1 MSKNNFLK
9 EIPYTNGTGLKN
21 GFDLNESWIQ
31 TYSGRRFNPTKP
43 NFEAI
48 VIQDIAHALSL
59 QCRFS
64 GHTKKFYSVA
74 QHSVGVSNLC
84 PEEDKLWGL
93 LHDASEAYL
102 VDIPNPLK
110 RSGKF
115 NSYLDFELEMMNAVC
130 KRFNLPEKEPPSVK
144 NADKIML
151 VAEADLLMSPL
162 RSDWEIPLKLDKKDK
177 VKIKPVSPKKA
188 KIMFLE
194 KFAELTGQERD
205 IYSKYY

>member
-1 MSKNNFLK
+1 METQTPL
-9 EIPYTNGTGLKN
+9 YTEGLGLLD
-21 GFDLNESWIQ
+21 GFDSKESWIQ

-43 NFEAI
+43 NYQAI
-48 VIQDIAHALSL
+48 VIQDIAHALSM

-64 GHTKKFYSVA
+64 GHTKSFYSVA

-84 PEEDKLWGL
+84 PKEDQLWGL

-115 NSYLDFELEMMNAVC
+115 NTYIEFESQMMDAVC
-130 KRFNLPEKEPPSVK
+130 ERFNLSKKEPPSVK
-144 NADKIML
+144 RADKQML

-162 RSDWEIPLKLDKKDK
+162 RPDWDTLSLLDDPEN
-177 VKIKPVSPKKA
+177 IINIQPVSPKEA
-188 KIMFLE
+188 KTMFLQ
-194 KFAELTGQERD
+194 KFAELTGQ
-205 IYSKYY
+205 SKDAYISYY